1 MKMNFDKRGT
11 VQSVAKIFKICSAN
25 AKFYQ
30 LTYIS
35 FRDTKA
41 CFFTF
46 LVSICFA
53 HPVLDI

>member
-1 MKMNFDKRGT
+1 MNFDKRGT